1 MAYNFSEF
9 KKGLAEVENW
19 LAREYS
25 AIRTGRATPSILDHV
40 MVNNYET
47 MMPIN
52 QVASITTEGPRSLRV
67 VPWDAGVNKAIE
79 KAINDSDLGLSVA
92 VDEKGVR
99 VTFPELTSERRQSL
113 VKLAKQKLEDARV
126 SLRKER
132 DQVWN
137 DIQEQEKT
145 GTLTEDEKFRLK
157 NEMQK
162 LADETGKKLQA
173 LADRKEQEM
182 MN

>member
-9 KKGLAEVENW
+9 KKGLGEVEAW
-19 LAREYS
+19 LTKEYA

-40 MVNNYET
+40 KVNSYDS

-67 VPWDAGVNKAIE
+67 VPWDATVNKAIE
-79 KAINDSDLGLSVA
+79 KAINESDLGLSVT

-99 VTFPELTSERRQSL
+99 VTFPELTAERRESL
-113 VKLAKQKLEDARV
+113 VKLAKQKLEDARI

-132 DQVWN
+132 ENVWN
-137 DIQEQEKT
+137 DIQEKEKA
-145 GTLTEDEKFRLK
+145 GEITEDEKFRLK

-162 LADETGKKLQA
+162 LADETNDKLVT
-173 LADRKEQEM
+173 LTERKEQEM

>member
-9 KKGLAEVENW
+9 KKGLGEVEAW
-19 LAREYS
+19 LAKEYA

-40 MVNNYET
+40 KVNSYDS

-67 VPWDAGVNKAIE
+67 VPWDTTVNKAIE
-79 KAINDSDLGLSVA
+79 KAINESDLGLSVA

-99 VTFPELTSERRQSL
+99 VTFPELTAERRESL
-113 VKLAKQKLEDARV
+113 VKLAKQKLEDARI

-132 DQVWN
+132 ESVWN
-137 DIQEQEKT
+137 DIQEKEKA
-145 GTLTEDEKFRLK
+145 GIITEDEKFRLK

-162 LADETGKKLQA
+162 LADETNDKLVV
-173 LADRKEQEM
+173 LTERKEQEM